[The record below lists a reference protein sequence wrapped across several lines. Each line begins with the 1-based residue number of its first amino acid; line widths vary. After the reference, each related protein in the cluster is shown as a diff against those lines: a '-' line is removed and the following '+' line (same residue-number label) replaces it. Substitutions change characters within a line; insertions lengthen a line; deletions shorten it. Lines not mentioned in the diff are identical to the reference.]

1 VRAPRIL
8 LVDDEA
14 EILRLLTRRLT
25 RQGYAITTA
34 ADSNQ
39 ALALLAEEIFDL
51 AILDFMMPGATG
63 LELAEHCRAWYP
75 GLRILMLT
83 GSPVIAE
90 IEEQEYICLR
100 KPLENLQEL
109 DQTIERLLAPE
120 GRNSGEGGG
129 R

>member
-1 VRAPRIL
+1 MNARRIL

-25 RQGYAITTA
+25 RRGYAITTA
-34 ADSNQ
+34 ADANQ
-39 ALALLAEEIFDL
+39 AVALLAEETFDL
-51 AILDFMMPGATG
+51 AILDFMMPGMNG
-63 LELAEHCRAWYP
+63 LELAAQCRLRYP
-75 GLRILMLT
+75 DLRILMLT
-83 GSPVIAE
+83 GSPVISE
-90 IEEQEYICLR
+90 IEMAHYPCLR

-120 GRNSGEGGG
+120 GRNSEEGGG

>member
-1 VRAPRIL
+1 MTVARVP

-14 EILRLLTRRLT
+14 EIRRFLVRRLN
-25 RQGYAITTA
+25 RRGYEVTTA
-34 ADSNQ
+34 TDSDQ
-39 ALALLAEEIFDL
+39 ALAPLAEGDFDL
-51 AILDFMMPGATG
+51 AMLDFMMPGMNG
-63 LELAEHCRAWYP
+63 LELAQHCRARYP
-75 GLRILMLT
+75 DLRVLMLT
-83 GSPVIAE
+83 GSPVVSE
-90 IEEQEYICLR
+90 IEMASYPCLR